1 MFWISEP
8 PYCVLVIRGVK
19 EGISGVDS
27 GGGLPSRVIVLGGYG
42 SNKLSSVELITDGKT
57 VENMPPML
65 KPR

>member
-1 MFWISEP
+1 MIP
-8 PYCVLVIRGVK
+8 GVK